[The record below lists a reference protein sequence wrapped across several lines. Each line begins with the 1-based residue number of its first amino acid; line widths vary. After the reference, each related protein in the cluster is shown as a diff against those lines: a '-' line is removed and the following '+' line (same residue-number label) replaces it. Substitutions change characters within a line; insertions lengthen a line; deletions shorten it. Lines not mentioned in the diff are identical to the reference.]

1 MRNIKSKLIILS
13 LVFIL
18 GLVLIQTSVEASNKN
33 IQILGKSNGDY
44 IIYIKDNLSKDFEF
58 AFSNDTNAN
67 KEMLEYTSSE
77 TDSTQSDANKVAY
90 VNSATIGMFSKP
102 TYMWVRIGENYI
114 LEGVQVDLSK
124 AINEYD
130 LQYATSLT
138 KQIEVDTTKT
148 NTIKK
153 IIDGKDVITTVGKV
167 ILTNPN
173 QNLNYSYI
181 LIELPNSDKYNK
193 FMDLATRISKF
204 NSATSIYTKIEV
216 YNEFLNYFYT
226 LTPDI
231 EDNWVNVQE
240 NEILQPEDSKD
251 GEQYILWIRESEN
264 EQTQNIDVQ
273 FLTSHKEYSEERIK
287 ETITTKLP
295 VTYDNNILL
304 IVFGVLIVAIIIVYI
319 RIKTLNRK
327 EK

>member
-1 MRNIKSKLIILS
+1 
-13 LVFIL
+13 
-18 GLVLIQTSVEASNKN
+18 
-33 IQILGKSNGDY
+33 
-44 IIYIKDNLSKDFEF
+44 
-58 AFSNDTNAN
+58 
-67 KEMLEYTSSE
+67 
-77 TDSTQSDANKVAY
+77 
-90 VNSATIGMFSKP
+90 
-102 TYMWVRIGENYI
+102 
-114 LEGVQVDLSK
+114 
-124 AINEYD
+124 
-130 LQYATSLT
+130 
-138 KQIEVDTTKT
+138 
-148 NTIKK
+148 
-153 IIDGKDVITTVGKV
+153 
-167 ILTNPN
+167 
-173 QNLNYSYI
+173 
-181 LIELPNSDKYNK
+181 
-193 FMDLATRISKF
+193 MDLATRISKF

-304 IVFGVLIVAIIIVYI
+304 IVFGALIVAIIIVYI